1 MDKTFKCPNG
11 HKFKSNFEK
20 PACPQCSETASPVQ
34 WKKVEDEPARHR
46 KGSDRKILKTALNIT
61 TAGLFGGLAGSG
73 SSGNSTPDDFSG
85 KGGDFGGGG
94 AGGSF

>member
-11 HKFKSNFEK
+11 HKFKSSIEK
-20 PACPQCSETASPVQ
+20 PACPQCSEIASPVQ
-34 WKKVEDEPARHR
+34 WKKVENEPERHR
-46 KGSDRKILKTALNIT
+46 KGRERTILRTSLDIT
-61 TAGLFGGLAGSG
+61 SAGLFGGLTGAG

-94 AGGSF
+94 SSGSF